1 MKVSYL
7 ITFNSPFEVKYFK
20 DNIEEFFHFLVTP
33 NKELI
38 NTAFI
43 WHTALFLEIK
53 SNNYLTNAFKP
64 HNLLDKFPNTKVVI
78 KHQINNSTRYRRIL
92 P

>member
-1 MKVSYL
+1 MKIAYL
-7 ITFNSPFEVKYFK
+7 TTFNSPFEVMYFK

-33 NKELI
+33 NKGLI